1 MLTKPRAP
9 SRSLPASFRSWR
21 DSGDF
26 RAAAAAYT
34 AGVRHAPSATLLANR
49 AAAAL
54 HLGVPRDALRDS
66 LAALQLDARHV
77 KARTRAARACQVR
90 APAGGCVLLAACS
103 ILPVLV

>member
-1 MLTKPRAP
+1 LLST
-9 SRSLPASFRSWR
+9 SLLPFPPQWR

-34 AGVRHAPSATLLANR
+34 AGVRHAPSAALLANR

-90 APAGGCVLLAACS
+90 VPPPAAVAVCCCS
-103 ILPVLV
+103 PRVEC